1 MSDKAP
7 PHHDGERKSQVAIHI
22 VELIMAQ
29 HWDMA
34 ACPCWICTRARAA
47 DMHPWGHNLESA
59 NWGRSKSENPG
70 AKSMT
75 NQKKTYLGDAVYK
88 EDWKLRPENYCHDC
102 HCPLTGDAPTGLCP
116 KCIDAFFAD
125 DPEEEPAS

>member
-88 EDWKLRPENYCHDC
+88 
-102 HCPLTGDAPTGLCP
+102 DAPTGLCP